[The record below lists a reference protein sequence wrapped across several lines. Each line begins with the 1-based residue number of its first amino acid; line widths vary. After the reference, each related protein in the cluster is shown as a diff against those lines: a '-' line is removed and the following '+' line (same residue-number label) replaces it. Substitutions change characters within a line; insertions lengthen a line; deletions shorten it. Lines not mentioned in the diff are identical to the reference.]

1 VSTGSAPIVRDSQG
15 VRDACFAPAAAGE
28 HIGVSATTEPKLLY
42 FYSPKSG
49 LSRRVEAF
57 LDQVLQERR
66 NHRAFSRSRVDV
78 DRTPQLAEHFDVSD
92 VPAIVVLEDGHMV
105 RKVEGRVSVGS
116 IRDTLS
122 PWLQ

>member
-1 VSTGSAPIVRDSQG
+1 M
-15 VRDACFAPAAAGE
+15 
-28 HIGVSATTEPKLLY
+28 SATTQPKLLY

-66 NHRAFSRSRVDV
+66 NHKAFSRARVDV
-78 DRTPQLAEHFDVSD
+78 DRTPQLAEHFEVTD
-92 VPAIVVLEDGHMV
+92 VPSILVLEDGRV
-105 RKVEGRVSVGS
+105 AQKVEGRVSVGS
-116 IRDTLS
+116 LRDALG

>member
-1 VSTGSAPIVRDSQG
+1 
-15 VRDACFAPAAAGE
+15 
-28 HIGVSATTEPKLLY
+28 VSATTQPKLLY

-66 NHRAFSRSRVDV
+66 NHKAFSRARVDV
-78 DRTPQLAEHFDVSD
+78 DRTPQLAEHFEVTD
-92 VPAIVVLEDGHMV
+92 VPSILVLEDGRV
-105 RKVEGRVSVGS
+105 AQKVEGRVSVGS
-116 IRDTLS
+116 LRDALG